1 MPSGHTSD
9 SIYRRAIRKGAS
21 AKGARPPLF
30 ALTQN
35 SPRLG
40 MPAGMVIDGIVGDTT
55 GCAAGSRLGD
65 SIDRNILHN
74 RQCRD
79 CGHAFSG
86 RS

>member
-1 MPSGHTSD
+1 MRSRHTSD
-9 SIYRRAIRKGAS
+9 SIYRGATRKGAS
-21 AKGARPPLF
+21 DFCAPPLPF

-35 SPRLG
+35 SPRPG
-40 MPAGMVIDGIVGDTT
+40 MPADMVIDGIVGGAT
-55 GCAAGSRLGD
+55 GCAAGARLAD

-79 CGHAFSG
+79 CSHVFSD